1 MARVLPSDRR
11 PHRVR
16 LVRASAVCAVLA
28 MMAASRAMP
37 VSETLEPEQVIVAM
51 HRAVLAAMAKDRHT
65 YQREPAALYALTRLA
80 VRPHFD
86 LQEVS
91 RLLLGSRWR
100 DSPQQLRSRFV
111 DAFERYLV
119 TSYSKA
125 LLYVGDETISVLAAG
140 DRTSANVA
148 RVPVRI
154 TMHDG
159 RQVNVD
165 VLLRRTMDGWK
176 IWDVVA
182 VGISYVKT
190 YRADFGTEAAIHGIE
205 HLIESIDA
213 ISERNEQE
221 ARERVAR

>member
-1 MARVLPSDRR
+1 
-11 PHRVR
+11 
-16 LVRASAVCAVLA
+16 
-28 MMAASRAMP
+28 MP
-37 VSETLEPEQVIVAM
+37 ASETLQPEQVIVAM
-51 HRAVLAAMAKDRHT
+51 HQAVLAAMAKDRRT
-65 YQREPAALYALTRLA
+65 YQREPAALYALTRVA

-91 RLLLGSRWR
+91 RLLLGTRWR
-100 DSPQQLRSRFV
+100 EAPQQLRSRFV
-111 DAFERYLV
+111 NSFERYLV
-119 TSYSKA
+119 SSYSKA
-125 LLYVGDETISVLAAG
+125 LLYVGEETIRVLAAAET
-140 DRTSANVA
+140 TSANGA

-165 VLLRRTMDGWK
+165 VLLRRTTDGWK
-176 IWDVVA
+176 IWDVVV

-213 ISERNEQE
+213 ISERNEQG
-221 ARERVAR
+221 ARERTAQ